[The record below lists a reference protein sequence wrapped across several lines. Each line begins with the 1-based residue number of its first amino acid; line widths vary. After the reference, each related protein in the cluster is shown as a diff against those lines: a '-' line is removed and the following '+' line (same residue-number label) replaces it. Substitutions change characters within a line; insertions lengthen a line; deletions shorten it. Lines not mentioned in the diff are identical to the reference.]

1 MAAKSTRKILTYLI
15 ALVWFVN
22 GLFCKVLGFVPRH
35 EQIVSR
41 ILGADYAVGLT
52 KTIGIFE
59 IALAV
64 WVLSGIQSRMSARVQ
79 ILLVVVMNVIE
90 FVLAPDLLLWGK
102 ANAAFALAFVLLV
115 YINEFMLNKKEIRP
129 I

>member
-1 MAAKSTRKILTYLI
+1 M
-15 ALVWFVN
+15 VWFVN

-41 ILGADYAVGLT
+41 ILGADYSVGLT

-102 ANAAFALAFVLLV
+102 TNAAFALAFVLLV
-115 YINEFMLNKKEIRP
+115 YMNEFMLNKKEARP